1 MAKTK
6 FDSKQQEMI
15 QRQASAYFAK
25 AAGRSLWTRLQQMR
39 SGRST
44 LPALNAVPSSGNVTV
59 EETMVNVN
67 DIVGSLNPGRAQDFD
82 ADFRPRTRHT
92 QERWLAVATILLSG
106 RSLPPVEL
114 VKTSSGYY
122 ISDGHHRVSV
132 CKAIGREQIQAVVV
146 G

>member
-1 MAKTK
+1 MAKTEL
-6 FDSKQQEMI
+6 DRQQQEMI
-15 QRQASAYFAK
+15 QRQAMAYFAK

-39 SGRST
+39 AGRSR
-44 LPALNAVPSSGNVTV
+44 LPALSAVPGHSNVTV
-59 EETMVNVN
+59 TEAIVNVK

-92 QERWLAVATILLSG
+92 KTRWLAVATILLSG
-106 RSLPPVEL
+106 HSLPPVEL
-114 VKTSSGYY
+114 VKTSTGYY

-132 CKAIGREQIQAVVV
+132 CKAIGRDEIQAVIV